1 MFCHFLQAA
10 SVDGIEIQF
19 IHGREGFSEVRRVQ
33 DGLFRS
39 GNVILID
46 AGETEKQGRRNHRE
60 FDDDPLIFDAAVF
73 SDRCAQCG
81 CGARIGRLQA
91 DPVLTAILSLWDS
104 GRYMKKALKA
114 VSRLCLIWNSE

>member
-1 MFCHFLQAA
+1 MLRCQSIGVGETLFHRGRICFSHFLQAA

-60 FDDDPLIFDAAVF
+60 FDDDP
-73 SDRCAQCG
+73 
-81 CGARIGRLQA
+81 
-91 DPVLTAILSLWDS
+91 
-104 GRYMKKALKA
+104 
-114 VSRLCLIWNSE
+114 